1 MNNMENKKNFLRKI
15 VKLRSIF
22 LSIFGVFL
30 FITATTGIQTV
41 DRYVPTWLY
50 ITLGV
55 SATILLVLYVI
66 SFILKRNIK
75 DSKM

>member
-15 VKLRSIF
+15 VKLRNIF

-55 SATILLVLYVI
+55 SATISLVLYVI
-66 SFILKRNIK
+66 SFILKINIK